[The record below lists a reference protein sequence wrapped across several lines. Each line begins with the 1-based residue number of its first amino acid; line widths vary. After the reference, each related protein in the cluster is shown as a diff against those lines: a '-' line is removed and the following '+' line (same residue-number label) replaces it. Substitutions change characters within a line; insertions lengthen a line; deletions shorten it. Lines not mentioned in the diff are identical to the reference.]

1 MYAEF
6 ILNSIQM
13 NRLADALTFIGC
25 IIAIWLALRT
35 ANMTGENPS
44 SNLFTK
50 ILSTVFWLSIVA
62 GSFQAFAI
70 AANNWVMTARRITE
84 MGVENAPDP
93 IGAQGFLDFVGTT
106 EPVGM
111 PDTIGLIFLATVTIM
126 IIGLIWIPRK

>member
-1 MYAEF
+1 MDAEF
-6 ILNSIQM
+6 ILNSFQM

-44 SNLFTK
+44 SNLVTK
-50 ILSTVFWLSIVA
+50 ILSTVFGLSIVA

-106 EPVGM
+106 ESVGM
-111 PDTIGLIFLATVTIM
+111 PDTIGLIFLVTVAIM

>member
-1 MYAEF
+1 MDAEF
-6 ILNSIQM
+6 ILNSFQM

-25 IIAIWLALRT
+25 IIAIWLALRI

-50 ILSTVFWLSIVA
+50 ILSTVFGLSIVA

-106 EPVGM
+106 ESVGM
-111 PDTIGLIFLATVTIM
+111 PDTIGLIFLVTVAIM
-126 IIGLIWIPRK
+126 IIGLIWLPRK

>member
-1 MYAEF
+1 MDAEF
-6 ILNSIQM
+6 ILNSFQM
-13 NRLADALTFIGC
+13 NRLADALTFIGS

-50 ILSTVFWLSIVA
+50 ILSTVFGLSIVA

-70 AANNWVMTARRITE
+70 AAHNWVMTARRITE
-84 MGVENAPDP
+84 MWVENAPDP

-106 EPVGM
+106 ESVGM
-111 PDTIGLIFLATVTIM
+111 PNTIGLIFLVTVAIM
-126 IIGLIWIPRK
+126 IIGLIWLPRK